1 VSTLSLLITLPLHGS
16 ALTAPVALRATA
28 TGPTA
33 GLFFKW
39 FSSINSQ
46 ATEDNPQIQRVP
58 GPTDYGPGALNGT
71 ITALGEFG
79 THTVLLA
86 ATDQLGMDSASVN
99 AVKRSGLAGGAPP
112 DPPSPDAPAPCVVHQ
127 LAGAALRLPAEGGSL
142 SKAAASI
149 EFLAPGPWAVAS
161 PPGSS
166 NWVANP
172 VYQGSNGVTLA
183 LRLAPV
189 AAPTPAN
196 SATIAPPL
204 VLASLP
210 FFRDAGKTWLR
221 WAGALPAQL
230 GIGAHVLSLVA
241 SAGTGAG
248 AASLTV
254 TRNVTLVP

>member
-1 VSTLSLLITLPLHGS
+1 MSELSLSITQPLHGS

-28 TGPTA
+28 TGPAA

-39 FSSINSQ
+39 FSSLNSQ
-46 ATEDNPQIQRVP
+46 ATATNPQIQRVP
-58 GPTDYGPGALNGT
+58 APTDYGPAALNGT

-86 ATDQLGMDSASVN
+86 ATDQLGMDPVSINSVR
-99 AVKRSGLAGGAPP
+99 RSGLAGGAPP
-112 DPPSPDAPAPCVVHQ
+112 EAPAPCVVHQ

-149 EFLAPGPWAVAS
+149 EFLAPGPWAVTS
-161 PPGSS
+161 PLGSS

-172 VYQGSNGVTLA
+172 AYQGSNGVVLA

-196 SATIAPPL
+196 SATIAPAM
-204 VLASLP
+204 ASLP
-210 FFRDAGKTWLR
+210 FFRDADKTWLR
-221 WAGALPAQL
+221 WTGTLPAQL
-230 GIGAHVLSLVA
+230 GVGAHVLSLVA